1 MTTEQN
7 PPQYVHFGRFFL
19 APLLPRYDEAFGE
32 ELNDALTDLNE
43 QLASGM
49 PSMFES
55 LWSAITESIE
65 SQTAIEIQDEFKILQ
80 QELLSVPHMLAK
92 KGSGATAGF
101 EEQIQLM
108 WLLIVNHD
116 IGLLHRKLLGG
127 VKCLPAQTHPDTGV
141 PSPLSDECK
150 DFHKHCLA
158 LEALDLIVLHS
169 EVTLAMA
176 KLEPSWALAL
186 YEKTMLGLEEAIHI
200 IGEAQWVCMNAVDN
214 IQDPHNQHEYGQ
226 DIYNNMQPKLDF
238 LLISSGRYE
247 SLFSYQQTA
256 TGYIEVNQTTL
267 QPKALMQSMSVPPGV
282 GSSKVGFGRSLRYY
296 VEQSQIPEARESNW
310 PIYTIN
316 GTYRGSKDRV
326 PDPDPTL
333 SANIYV
339 RMCLTADGFVGCKCH
354 DGIYPSF
361 LNLMGWC
368 VQPLSWTTPPAS
380 HGRLLEPLPGAM
392 REAAPGDKWLGC
404 PPGMF
409 ITGWGPTFIQCHS
422 LVGVG
427 WREARRHQI
436 SLPAVSLS
444 AERLQRRLAADPEAV
459 ERAAAATGVV
469 LRPEH
474 HRQLHA
480 LLGADKNSLLKTD
493 AKSKTRDDHDLVS
506 FLNATLELLPLV
518 KSSQYYDKMGEFT
531 TTAFDAYVAVDFDG
545 EYFEAELAFAKGL
558 EIFGEFMTLLP
569 PPLAEL
575 GFVLD
580 VVGSLLGW
588 MWGEDAK
595 EKRRQEEE
603 EFRTEVRKQ
612 VDEAMGEMYNAVMDA
627 ATTMSLD
634 IWHAALASVDRA
646 EIFEINTALQVLS
659 DELYS
664 MPSILST
671 DATGSAAGFEAGCT
685 AKPRAISL
693 SCTRQTPNHLHFV
706 AHAREL
712 FILGTGTSSCS
723 LQKKNRHFKIA
734 LSLEVQLQLMWLMM
748 LANDVERA
756 VDQLLGGPRCL
767 PETFQPSA
775 ECVRWRKH
783 CTVMMVPDLLI
794 LYSQLSLAM
803 ARLEPSWSYTL
814 RSRTRKVLNDAIP
827 AIDMA
832 KWACMNVA
840 PNSTAI
846 YMNIQRKLPSL
857 MKMTDSYEEYFSYP
871 YSDSPSDPHYA
882 VGYSNYIE
890 AGIEGILSDSNGQV
904 SLKAGRS
911 FQHQVWHVSKV

>member
-1 MTTEQN
+1 M
-7 PPQYVHFGRFFL
+7 
-19 APLLPRYDEAFGE
+19 PRYDEAFGE

-49 PSMFES
+49 QSLFES
-55 LWSAITESIE
+55 FWSAITASTE
-65 SQTAIEIQDEFKILQ
+65 SQTAIEIQDDFKFLH
-80 QELLSVPHMLAK
+80 QELLSMPHMLAK
-92 KGSGATAGF
+92 SGSGATAGF

-108 WLLIVNHD
+108 WLLIMNHD
-116 IGLLHRKLLGG
+116 IGLLRSKLLGG
-127 VKCLPAQTHPDTGV
+127 SKCLPVQY
-141 PSPLSDECK
+141 SLPLSEECK
-150 DFHKHCLA
+150 GFHKHCLA

-186 YEKTMLGLEEAIHI
+186 YEKTMLGLDEAIHI

-214 IQDPHNQHEYGQ
+214 IQDPHNQHQYTR

-238 LLISSGRYE
+238 LLILSGRYE
-247 SLFSYQQTA
+247 SLLSYPQTGDYRNGSYQN
-256 TGYIEVNQTTL
+256 IL
-267 QPKALMQSMSVPPGV
+267 LQSMTVPPGADL
-282 GSSKVGFGRSLRYY
+282 GAFGRSFRYY
-296 VEQSQIPEARESNW
+296 VEESQVPGHWRNF
-310 PIYTIN
+310 PIHTIN
-316 GTYRGSKDRV
+316 GTYRESEDRV
-326 PDPDPTL
+326 PEPDPTR
-333 SANIYV
+333 SAKIFSKLCHRPDPTDNYPES
-339 RMCLTADGFVGCKCH
+339 CKCY
-354 DGIYPSF
+354 DSMYNPDMPDSYSLGPTYMS
-361 LNLMGWC
+361 LKGLC
-368 VQPLSWTTPPAS
+368 LQPLPWTTESVLSPVKI
-380 HGRLLEPLPGAM
+380 
-392 REAAPGDKWLGC
+392 EATPGDKRLGC

-409 ITGWGPTFIQCHS
+409 ITSWDEGHSMPNYPGWIQCHP
-422 LVGVG
+422 LAGVG
-427 WREARRHQI
+427 WREAQSHQI
-436 SLPAVSLS
+436 SLSAVSLS
-444 AERLQRRLAADPEAV
+444 AERLQHRLAADPEAV

-480 LLGADKNSLLKTD
+480 LRGADKNSLLKTD
-493 AKSKTRDDHDLVS
+493 AKSETRDDHDLVS

-595 EKRRQEEE
+595 EKRRQEEA
-603 EFRTEVRKQ
+603 EFRTEVREQ
-612 VDEAMGEMYNAVMDA
+612 VNEVMGEMYDNVMDA
-627 ATTMSLD
+627 ATTRSLD
-634 IWHAALASVDRA
+634 LWHDALASVDGP
-646 EIFEINTALQVLS
+646 EIFEINSALQLLS

-723 LQKKNRHFKIA
+723 LQKKTVTSR
-734 LSLEVQLQLMWLMM
+734 
-748 LANDVERA
+748 
-756 VDQLLGGPRCL
+756 L
-767 PETFQPSA
+767 PYP
-775 ECVRWRKH
+775 
-783 CTVMMVPDLLI
+783 
-794 LYSQLSLAM
+794 
-803 ARLEPSWSYTL
+803 L
-814 RSRTRKVLNDAIP
+814 RFN
-827 AIDMA
+827 
-832 KWACMNVA
+832 
-840 PNSTAI
+840 
-846 YMNIQRKLPSL
+846 
-857 MKMTDSYEEYFSYP
+857 FS
-871 YSDSPSDPHYA
+871 
-882 VGYSNYIE
+882 
-890 AGIEGILSDSNGQV
+890 
-904 SLKAGRS
+904 
-911 FQHQVWHVSKV
+911 